1 MCAPMGSQ
9 LNARVHLR
17 RRTRDPCCRRRTPR
31 AFVRCNDSFGGG
43 AWRDQGFPARAAG
56 ATLGRTAYPEPMPT
70 IRGIPG
76 PYRLYF
82 YSFDCNE
89 PPHVHVQR
97 ERATAEF
104 WLDGVALAG
113 NHGLAP
119 RDLTAARRTVLEHLP
134 RILEAWREH
143 CGSARE

>member
-1 MCAPMGSQ
+1 
-9 LNARVHLR
+9 L
-17 RRTRDPCCRRRTPR
+17 
-31 AFVRCNDSFGGG
+31 
-43 AWRDQGFPARAAG
+43 
-56 ATLGRTAYPEPMPT
+56 PT

-97 ERATAEF
+97 DRAAAKF
-104 WLDGVALAG
+104 WLDPMALAG
-113 NHGLAP
+113 NHGLGP
-119 RDLTAARRTVLEHLP
+119 RDLTAARRVILEHRS

-143 CGSARE
+143 CGTAGE